1 MNVTIKQIDET
12 KNEQV
17 IIECVK
23 VTPQI
28 KDIENY
34 VLNSDMTLSGIL
46 NERTY
51 KLNISEIFYFEAIDE
66 KVFAYTLKDV
76 YEIKL
81 RLYEAEQKYRDN
93 YFIRCSKSFLINVM
107 KIESISPALNGRF
120 TAHMKNGENI
130 IISRQY
136 VKELKDALLGA

>member
-1 MNVTIKQIDET
+1 MNVTIKHIDET
-12 KNEQV
+12 KCEQV

-51 KLNISEIFYFEAIDE
+51 KLNISNIFYFEAVDE

-93 YFIRCSKSFLINVM
+93 YFIRCSKSFLINIM
-107 KIESISPALNGRF
+107 KIDSISPALNGRF

>member
-1 MNVTIKQIDET
+1 MNVTIKRIDET
-12 KNEQV
+12 KSEQV

-23 VTPQI
+23 ITQQI

-46 NERTY
+46 NERIY
-51 KLNISEIFYFEAIDE
+51 KLNVSDIFYFEAVDE
-66 KVFAYTLKDV
+66 KVFAYTIEDV

-81 RLYEAEQKYRDN
+81 RLYEAEQKYRIN

-136 VKELKDALLGA
+136 VKELKDTLLGI

>member
-1 MNVTIKQIDET
+1 MNVTIKRIDET
-12 KNEQV
+12 KSEQV

-23 VTPQI
+23 ITQQI

-34 VLNSDMTLSGIL
+34 VLNSDMTLLGIL
-46 NERTY
+46 NERIY
-51 KLNISEIFYFEAIDE
+51 KLNVSDIFYFEAVDE
-66 KVFAYTLKDV
+66 KVFAYTIEDV

-81 RLYEAEQKYRDN
+81 RLYEAEQKYRIN

-136 VKELKDALLGA
+136 VKELKDTLLGI

>member
-1 MNVTIKQIDET
+1 MNVTIKRIDET
-12 KNEQV
+12 KSEQV

-23 VTPQI
+23 ITQQI

-34 VLNSDMTLSGIL
+34 VLNSDMTLLGIL
-46 NERTY
+46 NERIY
-51 KLNISEIFYFEAIDE
+51 KLNVSDIFYFEAVDE
-66 KVFAYTLKDV
+66 KVFAYTIEDV

-81 RLYEAEQKYRDN
+81 RLYEAEQKFRIN

-136 VKELKDALLGA
+136 VKELKDTLLGI